1 MTGAS
6 PVFCAFADRAR
17 AGPVAHSPELQQ
29 RGLPEALVKEA
40 LEQSGCDW
48 FALARETH
56 ARRFRQPPADRK
68 EKARQLRFLQ
78 SRGFDAEQSF
88 NALDLAGEEDLD

>member
-1 MTGAS
+1 
-6 PVFCAFADRAR
+6 
-17 AGPVAHSPELQQ
+17 
-29 RGLPEALVKEA
+29 
-40 LEQSGCDW
+40 
-48 FALARETH
+48 
-56 ARRFRQPPADRK
+56 ADRK